1 MVTWSPEEL
10 RKIAKPDELLV
21 SPLRE
26 DGVTYRAGVPIWS
39 VAVDN
44 ALYVRGYVGQKTRWY
59 QDALRQKAGRISA
72 AGITKEVA
80 FEPVEGP
87 INDRI
92 DDAYRA
98 KYRSSPY
105 LDPMVGRTDSA
116 TLKVTPRDTT

>member
-26 DGVTYRAGVPIWS
+26 DGVTYGAGVPIWS

-87 INDRI
+87 IERPH
-92 DDAYRA
+92 R
-98 KYRSSPY
+98 RRLSCEVPQQPLSGSH
-105 LDPMVGRTDSA
+105 GRTHRLRHSQGHTA
-116 TLKVTPRDTT
+116 